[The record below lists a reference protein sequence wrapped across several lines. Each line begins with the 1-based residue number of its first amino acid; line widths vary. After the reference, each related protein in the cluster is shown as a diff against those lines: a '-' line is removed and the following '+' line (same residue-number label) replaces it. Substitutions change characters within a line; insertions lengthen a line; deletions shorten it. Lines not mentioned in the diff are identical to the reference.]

1 LGALFRALIKLNA
14 KAWDSLLPLTEFAYI
29 KAPSK
34 TTGMSPFTVVYG
46 VDPLSPLHLVLRNLE
61 EKLNVEASK
70 RVE

>member
-1 LGALFRALIKLNA
+1 LRALIKLNA
-14 KAWDSLLPLTEFAYI
+14 EAWDLLLPHTEFAYI

-34 TTGMSPFTVVYG
+34 PFEVVYG
-46 VDPLSPLHLVLRNLE
+46 VDPLSTIDLVLRNLE